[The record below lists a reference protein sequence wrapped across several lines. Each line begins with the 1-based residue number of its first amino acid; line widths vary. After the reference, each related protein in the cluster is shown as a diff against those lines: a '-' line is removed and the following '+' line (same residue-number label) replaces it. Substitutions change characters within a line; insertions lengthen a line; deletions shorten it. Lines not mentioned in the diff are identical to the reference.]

1 MRNGTDKD
9 EEARFLSQGFAMLNL
24 VLVLASLLVRNSVPK
39 IGGVARIDL
48 VEVEVA
54 SVLREFFKVIISADS
69 GCGKEQRIV
78 SAVVPNDQGYGG
90 EETKMHGMAHS
101 QFVPREIIGPSGHTG
116 VTVFLRDFFAQRLSW
131 YRLDPYI
138 P

>member
-9 EEARFLSQGFAMLNL
+9 EEARFLSQGLAMLNL
-24 VLVLASLLVRNSVPK
+24 VDVLASLLVRKSVPK

-54 SVLREFFKVIISADS
+54 VLREFFKVMISADS

-101 QFVPREIIGPSGHTG
+101 QFVPREIIGPSRHTG
-116 VTVFLRDFFAQRLSW
+116 VTVFLPDFFAQRLSW